1 MKDYKGNIFQGTA
14 EGEKGV
20 AEWAQST
27 VGRLFFPVG
36 APDSL
41 PVKKPGRSRK
51 GVLKG
56 LYCEKKGEPGYEAE
70 DQYKELVKPQKEVHG
85 NAEDFSVQGKPP
97 IVQGVNSVAGKDIDG
112 KHDPKK
118 QVVKE
123 RAPEKEPAEG
133 ADIHGITSFI
143 LT

>member
-1 MKDYKGNIFQGTA
+1 M
-14 EGEKGV
+14 
-20 AEWAQST
+20 
-27 VGRLFFPVG
+27 G
-36 APDSL
+36 AKHCWQAL
-41 PVKKPGRSRK
+41 LPGRRPGFFDGKEAGAQPK

-56 LYCEKKGEPGYEAE
+56 LYCEKKGEPGHEAE

-97 IVQGVNSVAGKDIDG
+97 VVQGVNSVAGKDIGG
-112 KHDPKK
+112 KHDPKE

-123 RAPEKEPAEG
+123 RAPEEEPAEG